1 MHAAIR
7 MGWKI
12 EIYSWPALLSDCYK
26 RMAEVH
32 RDWVAIYDLTL
43 WAVKVRDKGET
54 VSEHTLGRRGM
65 CLLMPMPMRAGGLIK
80 IAEEEKETPIQPRW
94 RRLVIGL
101 EFPRGRRRRRE
112 SEMKWIC
119 MA

>member
-1 MHAAIR
+1 

-32 RDWVAIYDLTL
+32 RDWVTIYDLTL
-43 WAVKVRDKGET
+43 WAVKAWDKGET
-54 VSEHTLGRRGM
+54 VREHTLGRRGM
-65 CLLMPMPMRAGGLIK
+65 RLLMPILMLMPMPMRAGGLIK
-80 IAEEEKETPIQPRW
+80 IAEEEEEKETPIQTRW

-101 EFPRGRRRRRE
+101 ESPRGRRRRRE
-112 SEMKWIC
+112 SEMKW
-119 MA
+119 M